1 MLSLA
6 MGSAEVQKSLTSCWT
21 AASRSEGAALIATCW
36 MARDRQR
43 WSCKTV
49 VLGLPAWDYQQSCD
63 TGRVISTCISVCGN
77 TLQLSPTL
85 FIWPCAVYVAVR
97 CDLVDSFC
105 RAATKQQAWPRE
117 NVRSYMEPP
126 AINSSKVAAAAARA
140 TFPAWIELMQSVD
153 STDVIDWS
161 DAENDGWGVAAEQ
174 HSSGNSTCS
183 SSNGSSSPQ
192 PPAAAAAVAG
202 ATGSRGALWS
212 GMGGCLSSSRLVGV
226 WSSSCSRRGIS
237 ARAVVVRAAPTGK
250 QVDTE

>member
-1 MLSLA
+1 
-6 MGSAEVQKSLTSCWT
+6 
-21 AASRSEGAALIATCW
+21 
-36 MARDRQR
+36 
-43 WSCKTV
+43 
-49 VLGLPAWDYQQSCD
+49 
-63 TGRVISTCISVCGN
+63 
-77 TLQLSPTL
+77 L
-85 FIWPCAVYVAVR
+85 FICPALCMYVCVTCR

-105 RAATKQQAWPRE
+105 RAAVQQHAWPRE

-126 AINSSKVAAAAARA
+126 TINSSKVAAAAARA

-202 ATGSRGALWS
+202 ATGARGALWS
-212 GMGGCLSSSRLVGV
+212 GTGGCLSSSSSRLVGV
-226 WSSSCSRRGIS
+226 WGSSCSRRGVG